1 MTEYKIYL
9 LRCRITGKS
18 YVGVTSM
25 SLEERWHNG
34 QGYKNQPVIYDDIC
48 EYGWNNF
55 EHILI
60 DTAFT
65 YKESREK
72 ERFYIKTMNS
82 LFPNGYNIISGETGL
97 PNRLWKSTIIKID
110 ENGNIL
116 QKFSSSKQLKRFY
129 TKNQIRTIREC
140 LFSVQKDFRPRFYEG
155 GYWGFQ
161 DIYTQL
167 MQNLGATIS
176 RRKNGLH
183 TGVAKKLQQI
193 SMDGTVVH
201 IFSSQ
206 REAVRNIPGAKK
218 STMQAAINSNKIYLG
233 FYWEY
238 IE

>member
-1 MTEYKIYL
+1 MVEYKIYVL
-9 LRCRITGKS
+9 KCRATGKS
-18 YVGVTSM
+18 YVGVTST
-25 SLEERWHNG
+25 SLEERWHDG
-34 QGYKNQPVIYDDIC
+34 QGYKNQPIIYNDIC

-55 EHILI
+55 EHSLI

-97 PNRLWKSTIIKID
+97 PNRLLKSTIIKID

-161 DIYTQL
+161 DIYTQM

-193 SMDGTVVH
+193 SMDGSVVH

>member
-60 DTAFT
+60 DTAFS

-161 DIYTQL
+161 DIYTQM

>member
-1 MTEYKIYL
+1 MVEYKIYL
-9 LRCRITGKS
+9 LKCRATGKS

-25 SLEERWHNG
+25 SLEERWHDG
-34 QGYKNQPVIYDDIC
+34 QGYKNQPIIYNDIC

-55 EHILI
+55 EHSLI

-65 YKESREK
+65 YEESRNK
-72 ERFYIKTMNS
+72 ERFYIEKMNT
-82 LFPNGYNIISGETGL
+82 LFPSGYNVISGETGI
-97 PNRLWKSTIIKID
+97 PNRLRKSTIVKID
-110 ENGNIL
+110 EDGNIL
-116 QKFSSSKQLKRFY
+116 QKFLSSKQLKYFY

-140 LFSVQKDFRPRFYEG
+140 LFSVQKDLRPRFYEG

-161 DIYTQL
+161 DIYDQ
-167 MQNLGATIS
+167 MIQNLEITIN
-176 RRKNGLH
+176 RRNKGLH
-183 TGVAKKLQQI
+183 TGIAKKLQQI
-193 SMDGTVVH
+193 STDGSVVH

-233 FYWEY
+233 FYWKY

>member
-1 MTEYKIYL
+1 MVEYKIYL
-9 LRCRITGKS
+9 LKCRATGKS

-25 SLEERWHNG
+25 SLEERWHDG
-34 QGYKNQPVIYDDIC
+34 QGYKNQPIIYNDIC

-55 EHILI
+55 EHSLI

-72 ERFYIKTMNS
+72 ERFYIKTMSS

-161 DIYTQL
+161 DIYTQM

-183 TGVAKKLQQI
+183 TGV
-193 SMDGTVVH
+193 
-201 IFSSQ
+201 
-206 REAVRNIPGAKK
+206 AKK

>member
-1 MTEYKIYL
+1 MVEYKIYL
-9 LRCRITGKS
+9 LKCRATGKS

-25 SLEERWHNG
+25 SLEERWHDG
-34 QGYKNQPVIYDDIC
+34 QGYKNQPIIYNDIC

-55 EHILI
+55 EHSLI
-60 DTAFT
+60 DIAFT

-97 PNRLWKSTIIKID
+97 PNRLWKSIIIKID

-161 DIYTQL
+161 DIYTQM

-193 SMDGTVVH
+193 SMDGAVVH

>member
-1 MTEYKIYL
+1 MVEYKIYL
-9 LRCRITGKS
+9 LKCRATGKS

-25 SLEERWHNG
+25 SLEERWHDG
-34 QGYKNQPVIYDDIC
+34 QGYKNQPIIYNDIC

-55 EHILI
+55 EHSLI

-97 PNRLWKSTIIKID
+97 SNRLWKSTIIKID

-161 DIYTQL
+161 DIYTQM

>member
-161 DIYTQL
+161 DICTQM

>member
-55 EHILI
+55 EHSLI

-161 DIYTQL
+161 DIYTQM

-233 FYWEY
+233 FYLEY

>member
-161 DIYTQL
+161 DIYTQM

-201 IFSSQ
+201 IISSQ

>member
-161 DIYTQL
+161 DIYTQM

-238 IE
+238 LE

>member
-72 ERFYIKTMNS
+72 EHFYIKTMNS

-161 DIYTQL
+161 DIYTQM

>member
-18 YVGVTSM
+18 YVGVTSI
-25 SLEERWHNG
+25 SLEDRWHNG

-161 DIYTQL
+161 DIYTQ
-167 MQNLGATIS
+167 MMKNLGATIS

>member
-9 LRCRITGKS
+9 LRCRTTGKS

-161 DIYTQL
+161 DIYTQM

>member
-161 DIYTQL
+161 DIYTQM

>member
-55 EHILI
+55 EHTLI

-110 ENGNIL
+110 ENGNVL
-116 QKFSSSKQLKRFY
+116 QKFSSSKQLKRSY

-161 DIYTQL
+161 DIYTQM
-167 MQNLGATIS
+167 MQNLGATIN

>member
-34 QGYKNQPVIYDDIC
+34 QGYKNQPVIYEDIC

-161 DIYTQL
+161 DIYTQM

-193 SMDGTVVH
+193 SMDGAVVH

>member
-116 QKFSSSKQLKRFY
+116 QNFSSSKQLKRFY

>member
-18 YVGVTSM
+18 YIGVTSM
-25 SLEERWHNG
+25 SLEERWHNR

-161 DIYTQL
+161 DIYTQM

>member
-72 ERFYIKTMNS
+72 ERFYIKTMNG

-161 DIYTQL
+161 DIYTQM

-193 SMDGTVVH
+193 SMDGAVVH

>member
-161 DIYTQL
+161 DIYTQM

-238 IE
+238 ME

>member
-1 MTEYKIYL
+1 MVEYKIYL
-9 LRCRITGKS
+9 LKCRATGKS

-25 SLEERWHNG
+25 SLEERWHDG
-34 QGYKNQPVIYDDIC
+34 QGYKNQPIIYNDIC

-55 EHILI
+55 EHSLI
-60 DTAFT
+60 DIAFT

-97 PNRLWKSTIIKID
+97 PNRLWKSIIIKID

-161 DIYTQL
+161 DIYTQM

>member
-55 EHILI
+55 EHSLI

-116 QKFSSSKQLKRFY
+116 QNFSSSKQLKRFY

-161 DIYTQL
+161 DIYTQM

>member
-97 PNRLWKSTIIKID
+97 PNCLWKSTIIKID

-161 DIYTQL
+161 DIYTQM

-193 SMDGTVVH
+193 SMDGAVVH

>member
-1 MTEYKIYL
+1 MVEYKIYL
-9 LRCRITGKS
+9 LKCRATGKS

-25 SLEERWHNG
+25 SLEERWHDG
-34 QGYKNQPVIYDDIC
+34 QGYKNQPIIYNDIC

-55 EHILI
+55 EHSLI
-60 DTAFT
+60 DIAFT

-72 ERFYIKTMNS
+72 ERFYIKPMNS

-97 PNRLWKSTIIKID
+97 PNRLWKSIIIKID

-161 DIYTQL
+161 DIYTQM

-193 SMDGTVVH
+193 SMDGAVVH

-233 FYWEY
+233 FYWKY

>member
-82 LFPNGYNIISGETGL
+82 LFPNGYNIVSGETGL

-161 DIYTQL
+161 DIYTQM

>member
-161 DIYTQL
+161 DIYTQM

-218 STMQAAINSNKIYLG
+218 STMQEAINSNKIYLG

>member
-1 MTEYKIYL
+1 MVEYKIYL
-9 LRCRITGKS
+9 LKCRVTGKS
-18 YVGVTSM
+18 YVGVTSR
-25 SLEERWHNG
+25 SLEERWHDG
-34 QGYKNQPVIYDDIC
+34 QGYKNQPIIYNDIC

-55 EHILI
+55 EHSLI

-97 PNRLWKSTIIKID
+97 PNRLRKSTIIKID

-116 QKFSSSKQLKRFY
+116 QKFSSSKQLKRCY
-129 TKNQIRTIREC
+129 TKNQTRTIREC

-161 DIYTQL
+161 DIYTQM

-193 SMDGTVVH
+193 SVDGTVVH

-218 STMQAAINSNKIYLG
+218 STMQAAISSNKIYLG

>member
-161 DIYTQL
+161 DIYTQM

-193 SMDGTVVH
+193 SMDGAVVH

>member
-140 LFSVQKDFRPRFYEG
+140 LFLVQKDFRPRFYEG

-161 DIYTQL
+161 DIYTQM

>member
-1 MTEYKIYL
+1 MVEYKIYL
-9 LRCRITGKS
+9 LKCRATGKS
-18 YVGVTSM
+18 YVGVTST
-25 SLEERWHNG
+25 SLEERWHDG
-34 QGYKNQPVIYDDIC
+34 QGYKNQPIIYNDIC

-55 EHILI
+55 EHSLI

-65 YKESREK
+65 YEESRNK
-72 ERFYIKTMNS
+72 ERFYIEKMNT
-82 LFPNGYNIISGETGL
+82 LFPSGYNVISGETGI
-97 PNRLWKSTIIKID
+97 PNRLRKSTIVKID
-110 ENGNIL
+110 EDGNIL
-116 QKFSSSKQLKRFY
+116 QKFLSSKQLKYFY

-161 DIYTQL
+161 DIYTQM

-193 SMDGTVVH
+193 SIDGTVVH

>member
-1 MTEYKIYL
+1 MVEYKIYL
-9 LRCRITGKS
+9 LKCRATGKS

-25 SLEERWHNG
+25 SLEERWHDG
-34 QGYKNQPVIYDDIC
+34 QGYKNQPIIYNDIC

-55 EHILI
+55 EHSLI

-97 PNRLWKSTIIKID
+97 PNRLWKSTIIKIG
-110 ENGNIL
+110 ENENIL

-161 DIYTQL
+161 DIYTQM

>member
-1 MTEYKIYL
+1 MVEYKIYL
-9 LRCRITGKS
+9 LKCRATGKS

-25 SLEERWHNG
+25 SLEERWHDG
-34 QGYKNQPVIYDDIC
+34 QGYKNQPIIYNDIC

-55 EHILI
+55 EHSLI

-155 GYWGFQ
+155 GYWGF
-161 DIYTQL
+161 
-167 MQNLGATIS
+167 S
-176 RRKNGLH
+176 RYLYSND
-183 TGVAKKLQQI
+183 AKSWSYNK
-193 SMDGTVVH
+193 S
-201 IFSSQ
+201 
-206 REAVRNIPGAKK
+206 KK
-218 STMQAAINSNKIYLG
+218 EWIT
-233 FYWEY
+233 YWCC
-238 IE
+238 

>member
-60 DTAFT
+60 DTAFS

-161 DIYTQL
+161 DIYTQM

-193 SMDGTVVH
+193 SMDGAVVH

>member
-1 MTEYKIYL
+1 MVEYKIYL
-9 LRCRITGKS
+9 LTYPATGKS

-25 SLEERWHNG
+25 SLEERWHDG
-34 QGYKNQPVIYDDIC
+34 QGYKNQPIIYNDIC

-55 EHILI
+55 EHSLI

-65 YKESREK
+65 YEESRNK
-72 ERFYIKTMNS
+72 ERFYIEKMNT
-82 LFPNGYNIISGETGL
+82 LFPNGYNVISGETGT
-97 PNRLWKSTIIKID
+97 PNRLWTSTIIKID
-110 ENGNIL
+110 EDGNIL

-155 GYWGFQ
+155 VYWGFQ
-161 DIYTQL
+161 DIYTQM

>member
-161 DIYTQL
+161 DIYTQM

-206 REAVRNIPGAKK
+206 REAVRNIPSAKK

>member
-1 MTEYKIYL
+1 MVEYKVYL
-9 LRCRITGKS
+9 LKCRATGKS
-18 YVGVTSM
+18 YVGVTSL
-25 SLEERWHNG
+25 SLEERWHDG
-34 QGYKNQPVIYDDIC
+34 QGYKNQPIIYNDIC

-55 EHILI
+55 EHSLI

-72 ERFYIKTMNS
+72 ERFYIKKMNS

-97 PNRLWKSTIIKID
+97 ANRLWKSTIIKID

-161 DIYTQL
+161 DIYDQ
-167 MQNLGATIS
+167 MIQNLEITIN
-176 RRKNGLH
+176 RRNKGLH
-183 TGVAKKLQQI
+183 TGIAKKLQQI